1 MDNNVH
7 STSSNSQAAAQQA
20 QQTNPTGKEHLM
32 LDQPQYEDPDYVPS
46 GKLADKVALIT
57 GGDSGIGRAIALL
70 FAKEGA
76 NIVIN
81 YLDEHKDAEDTQE
94 MILKLNRKCLAIAG
108 DISDPKFCRELVQ
121 KATIEFGKINIL
133 VNNAATQATKVD
145 ITQIPDDQIE
155 RTFQTNIL
163 SMFYLTKEV
172 VPQMQQGDSIIN
184 TASVTAYQ
192 GSEHLVDY
200 SSTKG
205 AIVSFARSLSLNL
218 ITKGIRVNA
227 VAPGPIWTP
236 LIPSTMPADKV
247 KEFGKDTPMQRP
259 GQPYEVAY
267 SYLFLASK
275 EASYISGQVIHPNGG
290 QVVNG

>member
-1 MDNNVH
+1 MN
-7 STSSNSQAAAQQA
+7 
-20 QQTNPTGKEHLM
+20 TNPTGKEHLM
-32 LDQPQYEDPDYVPS
+32 VNQPQYEDPDYKPS
-46 GKLADKVALIT
+46 EKLQDKVALIT
-57 GGDSGIGRAIALL
+57 GGGSGIGRAVSLL

-76 NIVIN
+76 DIAII

-94 MILKLNRKCLAIAG
+94 MILKLNRKCLTIAG
-108 DISDPKFCRELVQ
+108 DISDSKFCRETVQ
-121 KATIEFGKINIL
+121 KVIAEFGHINIL
-133 VNNAATQATKVD
+133 VNNAATQTPQED
-145 ITQIPDDQIE
+145 ITKINNEQLE

-172 VPQMQQGDSIIN
+172 APQMQSGDAIIN
-184 TASVTAYQ
+184 TTSVTAYQ
-192 GSEHLVDY
+192 GHEQLLDY

-205 AIVSFARSLSLNL
+205 AIVSFTRSLSMNL
-218 ITKGIRVNA
+218 VNKGIRVNA

-236 LIPSTMPADKV
+236 LIPSTFPAEKV

-275 EASYISGQVIHPNGG
+275 ESSYISGQVIHPNGG
-290 QVVNG
+290 QIVNG